1 MLYESFKYCL
11 EARRRQ
17 HMRQH
22 EKNQENESP
31 NSSEWYVFVKILKFF
46 RKLQDDLDECFMM
59 YFDVL
64 DLWEPSW
71 NDPGWILETSI
82 FHDFSQNFDLKF
94 SMKDGAFTQ
103 PEWIDLGIGNAIPN

>member
-1 MLYESFKYCL
+1 MRILGPKS
-11 EARRRQ
+11 RQ
-17 HMRQH
+17 NDRFQ
-22 EKNQENESP
+22 
-31 NSSEWYVFVKILKFF
+31 VDFLKFF
-46 RKLQDDLDECFMM
+46 RKPQGGLYGCSMM

-71 NDPGWILETSI
+71 NDPGWILETSF

-103 PEWIDLGIGNAIPN
+103 PEWIDLGIGSVIPN